1 MTHMTYE
8 IMQALEFL
16 YHQSFILE
24 TLLENDYLQLMC
36 SVMESLLMLQSSL
49 VGALLW
55 LLLLE
60 SFSLLFPVVSNV
72 QGNSVEG
79 ETLGLERGVVDI
91 NDNANERLSGS
102 EEVNSA
108 VSVLPQCVK
117 RSETEPLALHAEGDV
132 VIGGLFPLHYV
143 ASRPFHSYQ
152 SKPQLAPCSG

>member
-1 MTHMTYE
+1 MTHMTYG
-8 IMQALEFL
+8 IKQALGFL
-16 YHQSFILE
+16 YHQSLIFE
-24 TLLENDYLQLMC
+24 TLLENDYLQHMRP
-36 SVMESLLMLQSSL
+36 VMESVLMLQPSL

-60 SFSLLFPVVSNV
+60 SFSLLFPVISNV
-72 QGNSVEG
+72 QGNSVER

-91 NDNANERLSGS
+91 NDNADVKLS
-102 EEVNSA
+102 EVNSA

-117 RSETEPLALHAEGDV
+117 LSETEPLALHSGGDV

-143 ASRPFHSYQ
+143 ASQPSHSYQ